1 MRPPSISE
9 RKYFSFTVSLVTR
22 IPFLLSEA
30 VVIVVIVTKTWTA
43 WRHAG
48 GPGQTD
54 FVSLLL
60 RDGVFYFVY
69 VPAASMVSEL
79 QSF

>member
-48 GPGQTD
+48 GGQTD